1 MRVASEHVPDV
12 QYNVICLSTASLTPA
27 HPSLLLLMAVTA
39 RRNHWR
45 PEAWSPWMTMTQWGT
60 ASAETAWLTTPTVE
74 ENSMR
79 TAHLS
84 ENILNQSTEV
94 LVARPTDPAPSLHK
108 AGLRLKRSYFKML
121 SRYFLNSASLALN
134 IEWIAKIRG
143 HKKKMTQMCI
153 GILQQADCFFFFL
166 PRGPGRGEHIHH
178 THQCEYHVRLCTY
191 CKRMTCT
198 IWVFHGF
205 ISDSINCFLYLST
218 IIFSSVYLYCSFTK
232 KKKKKKKKSQDQQFY
247 LTMYETLKTSL
258 CFFLVCF

>member
-143 HKKKMTQMCI
+143 HKKKMTQMCR
-153 GILQQADCFFFFL
+153 GILQQADCFFFFFAQGAGKEGAH
-166 PRGPGRGEHIHH
+166 P
-178 THQCEYHVRLCTY
+178 
-191 CKRMTCT
+191 
-198 IWVFHGF
+198 
-205 ISDSINCFLYLST
+205 
-218 IIFSSVYLYCSFTK
+218 
-232 KKKKKKKKSQDQQFY
+232 
-247 LTMYETLKTSL
+247 TLK
-258 CFFLVCF
+258 LVWKTFENLYII

>member
-1 MRVASEHVPDV
+1 MYCTGWCLCFACVAFGCAWQLATCVASEHVPDCTV
-12 QYNVICLSTASLTPA
+12 QCVCLSTTSLTLA

-45 PEAWSPWMTMTQWGT
+45 AEVCAPWMTMTQWGT

-94 LVARPTDPAPSLHK
+94 LVARQVDPAPSPHK
-108 AGLRLKRSYFKML
+108 AGLQLKRSHFKML

-134 IEWIAKIRG
+134 KAWIAKLRG
-143 HKKKMTQMCI
+143 HKKWLKCAEVFYSRQT
-153 GILQQADCFFFFL
+153 FFFFAQ
-166 PRGPGRGEHIHH
+166 GPGRREHIHH
-178 THQCEYHVRLCTY
+178 THQCEYRLSLCTY

-205 ISDSINCFLYLST
+205 ISDWIKCFLYLSI
-218 IIFSSVYLYCSFTK
+218 IIFSSVY
-232 KKKKKKKKSQDQQFY
+232 
-247 LTMYETLKTSL
+247 
-258 CFFLVCF
+258 